1 MPPEGT
7 ALSPELRGLG
17 TTTGYQPAGCPRQ
30 TADTTGSPLGDDSGG
45 PPHRPDGQYGG
56 SQPDHR
62 SGPDDL
68 LAWAD
73 SPVIHDCTATGGTH
87 HRSD

>member
-30 TADTTGSPLGDDSGG
+30 TADTTGARSATTQAARRTAPMVSTAAASPITAAAPMTCWRG
-45 PPHRPDGQYGG
+45 PTVP
-56 SQPDHR
+56 
-62 SGPDDL
+62 
-68 LAWAD
+68 
-73 SPVIHDCTATGGTH
+73 
-87 HRSD
+87 